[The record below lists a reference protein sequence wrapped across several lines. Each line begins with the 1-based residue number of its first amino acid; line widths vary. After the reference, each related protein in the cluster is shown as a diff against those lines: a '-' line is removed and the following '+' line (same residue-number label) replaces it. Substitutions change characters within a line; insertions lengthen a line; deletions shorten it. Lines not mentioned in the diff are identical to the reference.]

1 VSVTVELFGTR
12 TPPPVTVVV
21 SRLLADERVRV
32 LREVSGHPPAV
43 VRGTSVPLTPAGA
56 GPAGNRATVNP
67 SVEASETGWFT
78 RWYGTT
84 GAGTTARST
93 AAARTGSYGY
103 RKTWTAPAG
112 ASSSDTGVA
121 YGSTGSNGDP
131 FAVTPGALL
140 RMRMWLRSSRAT
152 TVRAVALWYTSAGA
166 LVGSAVVGPSTTA
179 PAATWTLAELVAT
192 VPATATRLYLVGGPR
207 YVDAATAPAAW
218 QAGDTLD
225 ADDVEVVDVG
235 GTVIV
240 QDVEP
245 PVGRPLVY
253 VAEITAGDGTTR
265 QVSAGPLT
273 VPDPGRHVL
282 SDPATG
288 SGVLVDVVADEDT
301 RTTDLRASTL
311 HPAGRARPV
320 VLVDT
325 RSADV
330 GTLSAYTR
338 DAAETAALLAL
349 LGSGAPVTSRPTVA
363 TPDLPPVETLAL
375 TGVTR
380 ARRTRAGDRVWAL
393 PFVVVD
399 PPDPTLAVTLV
410 DLDDVAAYYTGA
422 TLATLAVDFPG
433 TLLDVARFDFGTG

>member
-21 SRLLADERVRV
+21 AALAADDRVRV
-32 LREVSGHPPAV
+32 LRELTGHSPAV
-43 VRGTSVPLTPAGA
+43 VRGTSTPVPPAGA
-56 GPAGNRATVNP
+56 GPAGNRAANP
-67 SVEASETGWFT
+67 TLAVDDVGWFT

-84 GAGTTARST
+84 GAGSTTRST
-93 AAARTGSYGY
+93 AAARTGTHGY
-103 RKTWTAPAG
+103 RKTWTAGAG

-121 YGSTGSNGDP
+121 YGSTGSSGDP
-131 FAVTPGALL
+131 FAVTPGSLL
-140 RMRMWLRSSRAT
+140 RMGVWLRSSRAT
-152 TVRAVALWYTSAGA
+152 TVRAVALWYTAAGA
-166 LVGSAVVGPSTTA
+166 LVGSAVIGPSTTA
-179 PAATWTLAELVAT
+179 PAATWVRAELTAT
-192 VPATATRLYLVGGPR
+192 VPATAARLYLIGGPR
-207 YVDAATAPAAW
+207 YVDAGTAPAAW

-225 ADDVEVVDVG
+225 ADDVEVVDVSG
-235 GTVIV
+235 VVVV

-253 VAEITAGDGTTR
+253 VAEVTAADGTTR
-265 QVSAGPLT
+265 QVSAGTLT

-301 RTTDLRASTL
+301 RTTELRASTL

-325 RSADV
+325 RSSDV
-330 GTLSAYTR
+330 GVLTAYTR
-338 DAAETAALLAL
+338 DAAETTALLAL
-349 LGSGAPVTSRPTVA
+349 LAAGAPVTSRPTVA

-399 PPDPTLAVTLV
+399 PPDPTLPVTLV
-410 DLDDVAAYYTGA
+410 DLSDVAAYYTGA